1 MMARFVRRGIRGT
14 SRPHLTARPTGPAPV
29 VVVAPTTGNLP
40 GAACLGVDPDL
51 FFPDHDTDP
60 DGAAF
65 AELRAKQICG
75 TCPVR
80 AACLDAAIARR
91 ERHGIFG
98 GLNSAQRARL
108 AAALAKRAQRARTVV
123 A

>member
-1 MMARFVRRGIRGT
+1 MARFVRRGIRGT
-14 SRPHLTARPTGPAPV
+14 ARPHLTVRPTGPAPV
-29 VVVAPTTGNLP
+29 VVVAPTAGNLP
-40 GAACLGVDPDL
+40 RAACTTADADL
-51 FFPDHDTDP
+51 FFPDPDTDP

-65 AELRAKQICG
+65 AERRAKDICG

-98 GLNSAQRARL
+98 GLTTAERDRR
-108 AAALAKRAQRARTVV
+108 AAALAKRAQRARTAV

>member
-1 MMARFVRRGIRGT
+1 
-14 SRPHLTARPTGPAPV
+14 
-29 VVVAPTTGNLP
+29 
-40 GAACLGVDPDL
+40 L

-65 AELRAKQICG
+65 AELRAKHICA

-98 GLNSAQRARL
+98 GLTTAERDRL
-108 AAALAKRAQRARTVV
+108 AATLAKRAQRRRAVV
-123 A
+123 

>member
-1 MMARFVRRGIRGT
+1 MARFVRRGIRGT
-14 SRPHLTARPTGPAPV
+14 TRPHLTARPTGPAPV

-40 GAACLGVDPDL
+40 RAACTTTDADL

-60 DGAAF
+60 NGAAF
-65 AELRAKQICG
+65 AELRAKHICA

-80 AACLDAAIARR
+80 AACLAAATTRK
-91 ERHGIFG
+91 ERHGVFG
-98 GLNSAQRARL
+98 GLTTAERDRHTAT
-108 AAALAKRAQRARTVV
+108 LAKRAQRARTVV

>member
-1 MMARFVRRGIRGT
+1 MTRFVRRGIRGT
-14 SRPHLTARPTGPAPV
+14 ARPHLTARPTGPAPV
-29 VVVAPTTGNLP
+29 VVVAPTAGNLP
-40 GAACLGVDPDL
+40 GAACTTADPDL

-65 AELRAKQICG
+65 AERRTKDICAA
-75 TCPVR
+75 CSVR
-80 AACLDAAIARR
+80 AACLDTAIARK

-98 GLNSAQRARL
+98 GLNPAQRARH
-108 AAALAKRAQRARTVV
+108 AATLAKRAQRARTVV